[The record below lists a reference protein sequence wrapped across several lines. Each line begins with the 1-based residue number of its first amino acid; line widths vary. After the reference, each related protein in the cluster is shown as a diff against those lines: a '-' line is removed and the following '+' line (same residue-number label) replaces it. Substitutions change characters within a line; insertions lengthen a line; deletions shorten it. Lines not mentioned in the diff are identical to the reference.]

1 VTDSKALNTIKK
13 DSNELDKM
21 QKLLIS
27 QKPTESKLNNS
38 IKAAEKNDKENVNP
52 NIYSNEN
59 VNIKD
64 QNVIFFKKGEKENLN
79 LIEAGNNKNL
89 IPKNIQLNI
98 NFVSED
104 KRILNNFYYEESQD
118 ERFKA
123 EKNTYFNNHNRI
135 DTADSKLSYYNNDSE
150 NFDDF
155 KTKSVVND
163 NTYYQRHNHN
173 GNYYKNQGCFPKY
186 QYYKKSKKAI
196 MSSNEWDRLWESS
209 QRPNNKNFKNKAN
222 I

>member
-1 VTDSKALNTIKK
+1 VTDSKALNAIKK
-13 DSNELDKM
+13 DSNGLDKM
-21 QKLLIS
+21 QKLLLS

-104 KRILNNFYYEESQD
+104 KRILNNSYYEEGQD
-118 ERFKA
+118 KRFKA
-123 EKNTYFNNHNRI
+123 EKNTYFNNHNRT
-135 DTADSKLSYYNNDSE
+135 DTKDSQLSYYNNDSE
-150 NFDDF
+150 NFYDF

-163 NTYYQRHNHN
+163 NSYYKSHNHN
-173 GNYYKNQGCFPKY
+173 GNYYQNQGCFPKY
-186 QYYKKSKKAI
+186 QYYKKCKKAV

-209 QRPNNKNFKNKAN
+209 QRPNNKYFKNKEN